1 MKHIYSIIIT
11 AAALIFTSHAFAY
24 NWEVDKDHAE
34 IRFEVNH
41 ILTGVSG
48 RFNEFEGKIFFDP
61 ARPETGKF
69 DFTVKVD
76 SVNTSNGKRDT
87 HLRSKDFFN
96 ASAFPEMKFQ
106 STGISHIQGD
116 RYALEG
122 KMTIKDVSKDIRIEF
137 RFFEPKPHPFD
148 KKKKV
153 AGFVTRFPLNRLDY
167 SVGNGK
173 FLKMGVVGKE
183 VDVEI
188 AMEALTGK

>member
-1 MKHIYSIIIT
+1 MKHIYSIII
-11 AAALIFTSHAFAY
+11 AAVVLVFSSQAFAY
-24 NWEVDKDHAE
+24 NWAVDKDHSE
-34 IRFEVNH
+34 IRFEVTH

-48 RFNEFEGKIFFDP
+48 RFNDFEGKIFFDP
-61 ARPETGKF
+61 TRPETGKF

-76 SVNTSNGKRDT
+76 SVNTNNGKRDT

-96 ASAFPEMKFQ
+96 TSTFPDMKFK
-106 STGISHIQGD
+106 STGISHVQGD

-122 KMTIKDVSKDIRIEF
+122 KMTIKGVSKDIHIEF
-137 RFFEPKPHPFD
+137 RFLEPKSHPFE

-153 AGFVTRFPLNRLDY
+153 AGFITRFSLNRLDY

-173 FLKMGVVGKE
+173 FLEMGVVGKE

-188 AMEALTGK
+188 AMEALTDK

>member
-1 MKHIYSIIIT
+1 MKHISSIIIT
-11 AAALIFTSHAFAY
+11 AFVLIFSSQAFAY
-24 NWEVDKDHAE
+24 NWVIDKDHSE
-34 IRFEVNH
+34 IRFEVKH

-48 RFNEFEGKIFFDP
+48 QFNEFEGKISFDP

-69 DFTVKVD
+69 DFNVKVN
-76 SVNTSNGKRDT
+76 SVNTNNGKRDN

-96 ASAFPEMKFQ
+96 VSNFPDMRFQ

-116 RYALEG
+116 RYSLEG
-122 KMTIKDVSKDIRIEF
+122 KMTIKGVSREIRIEF
-137 RFFEPKPHPFD
+137 RFLEPKPHPFE

-153 AGFVTRFPLNRLDY
+153 AGFITQFTLDRLDY

-173 FLKMGVVGKE
+173 FLKMGVVGKD

-188 AMEALTGK
+188 AMEALTDK